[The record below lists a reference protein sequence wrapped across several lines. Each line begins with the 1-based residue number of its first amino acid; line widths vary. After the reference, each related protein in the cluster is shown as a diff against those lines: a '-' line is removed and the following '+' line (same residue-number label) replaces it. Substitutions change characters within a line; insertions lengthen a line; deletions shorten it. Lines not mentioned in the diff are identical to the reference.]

1 MTPLIRSLRSCTS
14 LLVYKYK
21 SYGFQLHLFS
31 AAVAHSSNSYSMRN
45 IPLLNS
51 VKVFFFPQLE
61 SNAVSVLRI
70 TCGPRLTPHVII
82 AAKLES
88 FVVVFGVKLS
98 LIVEGGLVTFFISVK
113 MKNNIIF

>member
-1 MTPLIRSLRSCTS
+1 MAFNCICSLT
-14 LLVYKYK
+14 
-21 SYGFQLHLFS
+21 
-31 AAVAHSSNSYSMRN
+31 AAVAHSSNSCSMRN

-51 VKVFFFPQLE
+51 VKVFFPQLE

>member
-1 MTPLIRSLRSCTS
+1 M
-14 LLVYKYK
+14 
-21 SYGFQLHLFS
+21 
-31 AAVAHSSNSYSMRN
+31 
-45 IPLLNS
+45 
-51 VKVFFFPQLE
+51 
-61 SNAVSVLRI
+61 SVLRI

>member
-1 MTPLIRSLRSCTS
+1 MQYEKHSIA
-14 LLVYKYK
+14 K
-21 SYGFQLHLFS
+21 FS
-31 AAVAHSSNSYSMRN
+31 QG
-45 IPLLNS
+45 
-51 VKVFFFPQLE
+51 FFFPQLE

-88 FVVVFGVKLS
+88 FVVVFGVGVKLS

>member
-1 MTPLIRSLRSCTS
+1 MAFNCICSLT
-14 LLVYKYK
+14 
-21 SYGFQLHLFS
+21 
-31 AAVAHSSNSYSMRN
+31 AAVAHSSNSCSMRN

-51 VKVFFFPQLE
+51 VKVFFPQLE

-70 TCGPRLTPHVII
+70 TFGPRLTPHVII

-88 FVVVFGVKLS
+88 FVVVFGVGVKLS